1 MKSIAA
7 DTLMNIIEYEKV
19 RHKYRQ
25 DIIAYKK
32 NRRISLGPNVM
43 LTFENEKTLTFQI
56 QEIMRAERLVH
67 DEQIQEE
74 VDVYNTIMP
83 PENGLSATLFIE
95 VVEEAKIRPVLNKF
109 IGLTDHQTLYLDI
122 NGEKVYAEFEQGRE
136 EENKIS
142 SVHYVQFLF
151 SNEQKNNF
159 TDSESE
165 TKLGID
171 YKDYKYTKTVPDG
184 LQRSLCEDLS

>member
-1 MKSIAA
+1 MKSLAS

-19 RHKYRQ
+19 RHTYRQ

-95 VVEEAKIRPVLNKF
+95 VVEKAKIRPVLNKF

-171 YKDYKYTKTVPDG
+171 YKDYKYTETVPDG

>member
-1 MKSIAA
+1 MKSLTA

-19 RHKYRQ
+19 RHTYRQ

-95 VVEEAKIRPVLNKF
+95 IVEEAKIRPVLNKF
-109 IGLTDHQTLYLDI
+109 IGLTDRQSLYLDI
-122 NGEKVYAEFEQGRE
+122 NGEKIYAEFEQGRE

-151 SNEQKNNF
+151 SSEQKNNF

-171 YKDYKYTKTVPDG
+171 YKDYKYTETVPDG

>member
-1 MKSIAA
+1 MKSLAA

-19 RHKYRQ
+19 RHTYRQ

-67 DEQIQEE
+67 DKQIQEE

-109 IGLTDHQTLYLDI
+109 IGLTDRQSLYLDI
-122 NGEKVYAEFEQGRE
+122 NGEKIYAEFEQGRE

-151 SNEQKNNF
+151 SSEQKNNF

-171 YKDYKYTKTVPDG
+171 YKDYKYTETVPDG

>member
-1 MKSIAA
+1 MKTLSAS
-7 DTLMNIIEYEKV
+7 TLMNIIEYEKV
-19 RHKYRQ
+19 RHTYRQ

-56 QEIMRAERLVH
+56 QEIMRAERLVN

-109 IGLTDHQTLYLDI
+109 IGLTDRQSLYLDI
-122 NGEKVYAEFEQGRE
+122 NGEKIYAEFEQGRE

-142 SVHYVQFLF
+142 SVHYVQFQF
-151 SNEQKNNF
+151 SSEQKNNF
-159 TDSESE
+159 TDSESKI
-165 TKLGID
+165 KLGID
-171 YKDYKYTKTVPDG
+171 YKDYKYTETVPEG
-184 LQRSLCEDLS
+184 LQRSLCEDLA

>member
-1 MKSIAA
+1 MKSLAA

-19 RHKYRQ
+19 RHTYRQ

-32 NRRISLGPNVM
+32 NRRISLGPNIMV
-43 LTFENEKTLTFQI
+43 TFENEKTLTFQI

-171 YKDYKYTKTVPDG
+171 YKDYKYTETVPDG

>member
-1 MKSIAA
+1 MKTLSAS
-7 DTLMNIIEYEKV
+7 TLMNIIEYEKV
-19 RHKYRQ
+19 RHTYRQ
-25 DIIAYKK
+25 DIIVYKK

-109 IGLTDHQTLYLDI
+109 IGLTDRQSLYLDI
-122 NGEKVYAEFEQGRE
+122 NGEKIYAEFEQGRE

-159 TDSESE
+159 TDSESK

-171 YKDYKYTKTVPDG
+171 YKDYKYTETVPEG

>member
-1 MKSIAA
+1 MKSLAS

-19 RHKYRQ
+19 RHTYRQ

-32 NRRISLGPNVM
+32 NRRISLGPNIM

-142 SVHYVQFLF
+142 SVHYIHFHF
-151 SNEQKNNF
+151 KDEQKSKLN
-159 TDSESE
+159 DPE
-165 TKLGID
+165 TEVTLVID
-171 YKDYKYTKTVPDG
+171 YNDYTYSEPLPDG
-184 LQRSLCEDLS
+184 LRKSLCEDLS

>member
-32 NRRISLGPNVM
+32 NRRISLGPNIM

-171 YKDYKYTKTVPDG
+171 YKDYKYTETVPDG
-184 LQRSLCEDLS
+184 LQRSLCKDLS

>member
-1 MKSIAA
+1 MKSLAA

-19 RHKYRQ
+19 RHTYRQ

-74 VDVYNTIMP
+74 VRIYNSIMP
-83 PENGLSATLFIE
+83 PNNGLSATLFIE
-95 VVEEAKIRPVLNKF
+95 ITDESKIRAVLNKF
-109 IGLTDHQTLYLDI
+109 IGLTVGRTLYFEI
-122 NGEKVYAEFEQGRE
+122 EGEK
-136 EENKIS
+136 EN
-142 SVHYVQFLF
+142 
-151 SNEQKNNF
+151 
-159 TDSESE
+159 
-165 TKLGID
+165 
-171 YKDYKYTKTVPDG
+171 
-184 LQRSLCEDLS
+184 

>member
-19 RHKYRQ
+19 RHTYRQ

-32 NRRISLGPNVM
+32 NRRISLGPNIM

-67 DEQIQEE
+67 DAQIQEE

-171 YKDYKYTKTVPDG
+171 YKDYKYTETVPDG

>member
-1 MKSIAA
+1 MKSLAS
-7 DTLMNIIEYEKV
+7 DTLMNIIDYEKV
-19 RHKYRQ
+19 RHTYRQ

-171 YKDYKYTKTVPDG
+171 YKDYKYTETVPDG

>member
-1 MKSIAA
+1 MKSLAA

-19 RHKYRQ
+19 RHTYRQ

-67 DEQIQEE
+67 DKQIQEE

-109 IGLTDHQTLYLDI
+109 IGLTDRQSLYLDI
-122 NGEKVYAEFEQGRE
+122 NGEKIYAEFEQGRE

-151 SNEQKNNF
+151 SSEQKNNF
-159 TDSESE
+159 TDSGSE

-171 YKDYKYTKTVPDG
+171 YKDYKYTETVPDG

>member
-1 MKSIAA
+1 MKSLAA
-7 DTLMNIIEYEKV
+7 DTLINIIEYEKV
-19 RHKYRQ
+19 RHTYRQ
-25 DIIAYKK
+25 EIIAYKK
-32 NRRISLGPNVM
+32 NRRIYLGPNVM

-142 SVHYVQFLF
+142 SVHYLQFLF

>member
-1 MKSIAA
+1 MKTLSAS
-7 DTLMNIIEYEKV
+7 TLMNIIEYEKV
-19 RHKYRQ
+19 RHTYRQ

-109 IGLTDHQTLYLDI
+109 IGLTDRQSLYLDI
-122 NGEKVYAEFEQGRE
+122 NGEKIYAEFEQGRE

-142 SVHYVQFLF
+142 SVHYVQFQF
-151 SNEQKNNF
+151 SSEQKNNF
-159 TDSESE
+159 TDSESKI
-165 TKLGID
+165 KLGID
-171 YKDYKYTKTVPDG
+171 YKDYKYTETVPVG

>member
-1 MKSIAA
+1 MKSLAS

-32 NRRISLGPNVM
+32 NRRISLGPNIM

>member
-1 MKSIAA
+1 MKSLAA
-7 DTLMNIIEYEKV
+7 DTLLNIIEYEKV
-19 RHKYRQ
+19 RHTYRQ

>member
-1 MKSIAA
+1 MKSIAS

-19 RHKYRQ
+19 RHRYRQ

-32 NRRISLGPNVM
+32 NRRISLGPNIM

-171 YKDYKYTKTVPDG
+171 YKDYKYTETVPDG

>member
-1 MKSIAA
+1 MKSIAS

-32 NRRISLGPNVM
+32 NRRISLGPNIM

-142 SVHYVQFLF
+142 SVHYIHFHF
-151 SNEQKNNF
+151 KDEQKSKLNAP
-159 TDSESE
+159 E
-165 TKLGID
+165 TEVTLVID
-171 YKDYKYTKTVPDG
+171 YNDYTYSEPLPDG
-184 LQRSLCEDLS
+184 LRKSLCEDLS

>member
-32 NRRISLGPNVM
+32 NRRISLGPNIM

-171 YKDYKYTKTVPDG
+171 YIDYKYTETVPDG

>member
-19 RHKYRQ
+19 RHTYRQ

-67 DEQIQEE
+67 DAQIQEE
-74 VDVYNTIMP
+74 VDVYNSIMHR
-83 PENGLSATLFIE
+83 ESGLSATLFIE
-95 VVEEAKIRPVLNKF
+95 VKEEAKIRSVLNKF
-109 IGLTDHQTLYLDI
+109 IGLTTGKHFILKL
-122 NGEKVYAEFEQGRE
+122 EKKRYMQFTSRAGKK
-136 EENKIS
+136 KI
-142 SVHYVQFLF
+142 
-151 SNEQKNNF
+151 K
-159 TDSESE
+159 
-165 TKLGID
+165 
-171 YKDYKYTKTVPDG
+171 
-184 LQRSLCEDLS
+184 

>member
-1 MKSIAA
+1 MKTLSAS
-7 DTLMNIIEYEKV
+7 TLMNIIEYEKV
-19 RHKYRQ
+19 RHTYRQ

-109 IGLTDHQTLYLDI
+109 IGLTDRQSLYLDI
-122 NGEKVYAEFEQGRE
+122 NGEKIYAEFEQGRE

-142 SVHYVQFLF
+142 SVHYVQFQF
-151 SNEQKNNF
+151 SSEQKNNF
-159 TDSESE
+159 TDSESK
-165 TKLGID
+165 TKLVID
-171 YKDYKYTKTVPDG
+171 YKNYKYAEPVPDG
-184 LQRSLCEDLS
+184 LQRSLCDDLL

>member
-1 MKSIAA
+1 MKLIAA
-7 DTLMNIIEYEKV
+7 DTLLNIIEYEKV
-19 RHKYRQ
+19 RHTYRQ

-32 NRRISLGPNVM
+32 NRRISLGPNIMV
-43 LTFENEKTLTFQI
+43 TFENEKTLTFQI

>member
-1 MKSIAA
+1 MKSLAA

-19 RHKYRQ
+19 RHTYRQ

>member
-1 MKSIAA
+1 MKSLAS

-19 RHKYRQ
+19 RHTYRQ

-109 IGLTDHQTLYLDI
+109 IGLTDRQSLYLDI
-122 NGEKVYAEFEQGRE
+122 NGEKIYAEFEQGRE

-151 SNEQKNNF
+151 SSEQKNNF
-159 TDSESE
+159 TDSESK

-171 YKDYKYTKTVPDG
+171 YKDYKYTETVPDG

>member
-1 MKSIAA
+1 MKPLSAS
-7 DTLMNIIEYEKV
+7 TLMNIIEYEKV
-19 RHKYRQ
+19 RHTYRQ

-109 IGLTDHQTLYLDI
+109 IGLTDRQSLYLDI
-122 NGEKVYAEFEQGRE
+122 NGEKIYAEFEQGRE

-142 SVHYVQFLF
+142 SVHYVQFQF
-151 SNEQKNNF
+151 SSEQKNNF
-159 TDSESE
+159 TDSESKI
-165 TKLGID
+165 KLGID
-171 YKDYKYTKTVPDG
+171 YKDYKYTETVPEG

>member
-1 MKSIAA
+1 MKSLAA

-19 RHKYRQ
+19 RHTYRQ

-159 TDSESE
+159 TDSESK

>member
-1 MKSIAA
+1 MKSLAS

-19 RHKYRQ
+19 RHTYRQ

-32 NRRISLGPNVM
+32 NRRISLGPNIMV
-43 LTFENEKTLTFQI
+43 TFENEKTLTFQI

>member
-1 MKSIAA
+1 MKPIAA
-7 DTLMNIIEYEKV
+7 DTLLNIIEYEKV
-19 RHKYRQ
+19 RHTYRQ

-32 NRRISLGPNVM
+32 NRRISLGPNIM

-171 YKDYKYTKTVPDG
+171 YKDYKYTETVPEG

>member
-25 DIIAYKK
+25 DIIAYKQ

-171 YKDYKYTKTVPDG
+171 YIDYKYTETVPDG

>member
-1 MKSIAA
+1 MKSLAA

-19 RHKYRQ
+19 RHTYRQ

-171 YKDYKYTKTVPDG
+171 YKDYKYTETVPDG

>member
-1 MKSIAA
+1 MKSLAS

-19 RHKYRQ
+19 RHTYRQ

-142 SVHYVQFLF
+142 SVHYVQFQF
-151 SNEQKNNF
+151 SSEQKNNF
-159 TDSESE
+159 TDSESK

-171 YKDYKYTKTVPDG
+171 YKDYKYTETVPDG

>member
-1 MKSIAA
+1 MKPIAA
-7 DTLMNIIEYEKV
+7 DTLLNIIEYEKV
-19 RHKYRQ
+19 RHTYRQ

-95 VVEEAKIRPVLNKF
+95 VVEEEKIRPVLNKF
-109 IGLTDHQTLYLDI
+109 IGLTDRQTLYLDI
-122 NGEKVYAEFEQGRE
+122 NGEKIYAKFEQGRE

-142 SVHYVQFLF
+142 SVHYIQFLF

-171 YKDYKYTKTVPDG
+171 YKDYKYTETVPEG

>member
-1 MKSIAA
+1 MKSLTA

-19 RHKYRQ
+19 RHTYRQ

-67 DEQIQEE
+67 DKQIQVE

-95 VVEEAKIRPVLNKF
+95 VVEEVKIRPVLNKF
-109 IGLTDHQTLYLDI
+109 IGLTDRQSLYLDI
-122 NGEKVYAEFEQGRE
+122 NGEKIYAEFEQGRE

-151 SNEQKNNF
+151 SSEQKNNF
-159 TDSESE
+159 TDSGSE

-171 YKDYKYTKTVPDG
+171 YKDYKYTETVPDG

>member
-1 MKSIAA
+1 MKSLTA

-19 RHKYRQ
+19 RHTYRQ

-67 DEQIQEE
+67 DKQIQEE

-95 VVEEAKIRPVLNKF
+95 VVGCL
-109 IGLTDHQTLYLDI
+109 
-122 NGEKVYAEFEQGRE
+122 
-136 EENKIS
+136 
-142 SVHYVQFLF
+142 FL
-151 SNEQKNNF
+151 STNDNPN
-159 TDSESE
+159 
-165 TKLGID
+165 I
-171 YKDYKYTKTVPDG
+171 
-184 LQRSLCEDLS
+184 

>member
-1 MKSIAA
+1 MKSLAA
-7 DTLMNIIEYEKV
+7 DTLINIIEYEKV
-19 RHKYRQ
+19 RHTYRQ

-171 YKDYKYTKTVPDG
+171 YKDYKYTETVPDG